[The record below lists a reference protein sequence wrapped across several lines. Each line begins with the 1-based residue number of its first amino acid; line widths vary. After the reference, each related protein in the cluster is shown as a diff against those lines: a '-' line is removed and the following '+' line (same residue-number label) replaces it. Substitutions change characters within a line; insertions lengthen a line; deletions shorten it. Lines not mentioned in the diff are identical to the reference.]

1 MLNVN
6 TAGLAR
12 KSRLRANADDGTAL
26 ALIDQKKIRSSA
38 RMNGSLEIG
47 FDACP
52 RSGRTRLAHL
62 HQRAPL
68 RALFPLC
75 TGMDLPVAVTTSTSG
90 GCAGGDRMDIAL
102 SVGAAAAAVGTAQA
116 AEKLYRS
123 TGAVTEMSIRLAA
136 ESGGWLE
143 WLPQETILFNGAR
156 LKRRVEIAL
165 SGDAAILAGD
175 LLVFG
180 RRARGERIEYG
191 LVHDQWRLR
200 IDNRLV
206 WADALFGEDEELVG
220 ALRHPA
226 ALNNAGASALL
237 IHAGPGA
244 AAHLALVRGLL
255 AAGNAAVQ
263 SAATCVNDMLL
274 VRWLAEDSIDIRP
287 SFARVWTALRAAARN
302 LSPTLPTFWHH

>member
-1 MLNVN
+1 
-6 TAGLAR
+6 
-12 KSRLRANADDGTAL
+12 
-26 ALIDQKKIRSSA
+26 
-38 RMNGSLEIG
+38 MNGGLEIG

-62 HQRAPL
+62 HQQAPL

-90 GCAGGDRMDIAL
+90 GFAGGDRMDIAL

-116 AEKLYRS
+116 AEKFYRS
-123 TGAVTEMSIRLAA
+123 TGADTEIGIRLAVGA
-136 ESGGWLE
+136 GGWLE
-143 WLPQETILFNGAR
+143 WLPQESILFNGAR

-165 SGDAAILAGD
+165 SGDGAILVGD
-175 LLVFG
+175 ILVFG
-180 RRARGERIEYG
+180 RHARGERIDYG
-191 LVHDQWRLR
+191 LIHDQWRIR
-200 IDNRLV
+200 IDGRLA
-206 WADALFGEDEELVG
+206 WADALFGEGDDLAG

-237 IHAGPGA
+237 VHAGPDA
-244 AAHLALVRGLL
+244 PTHLALVRDLL
-255 AAGNAAVQ
+255 AIGNAPVRC
-263 SAATCVNDMLL
+263 AATCVNGILL

-287 SFARVWTALRAAARN
+287 SFARVWTALRGAARN